1 MNKAYKIITNPKV
14 LIFLVVLLFAIV
26 AINPNPFIEGVA
38 IRSITKDSPA
48 YLSGM
53 KGPQP
58 TTPPRAREIITEI
71 DSIKITNMDSYFKAI
86 SQIDNN
92 DTILVRTNKGTY
104 TLEEIE
110 ISSDGIVKTGL
121 SVYDAPKSNLRLGLD
136 LEGGT
141 RAILKP
147 QAQDNTNE
155 SQFSADVDIVIESLK
170 QRLNVYG
177 LSDISVRS
185 AKDLDGST
193 FITVE
198 IAGANE
204 EEVRT
209 LIAQQGKFEGKIGN
223 KTVFIGGGDIVSVC
237 RTSDCSFAVDPNS
250 GGCTR
255 VGADEYACTFS
266 FRISL
271 SQDAAQRMA
280 EITRGL
286 SVISTPGSRGYLNE
300 TLDLYLDDELVDQLR
315 IAAELKGAVSTD
327 ISISGPGVGRS
338 AQEAAQDSAKN
349 MKNLQTVLITGSLP
363 VKLEIVKMDS
373 LSPLLGR
380 EFISSSLRTALVAAF
395 IVVLMIFLRY
405 RRFETIF
412 PITVIL
418 LSEIV
423 ITLGFAALVGWNLDL
438 SAIAGI
444 IIAIGSGVDDQIVIT
459 DELMGGGRKQTSGYI
474 NWKLRIKNAFFIVF
488 AAFATTLV
496 SMIPLFTAG
505 VGLLKGFAFTTIV
518 GISIGVIITRPAFA
532 HMLEILLRKD

>member
-14 LIFLVVLLFAIV
+14 IIFLVVLLFAIV
-26 AINPNPFIEGVA
+26 AINPNPFVDGVA
-38 IRSITKDSPA
+38 IRSVAKDSPA
-48 YLSGM
+48 YIGGM

-58 TTPPRAREIITEI
+58 TTPPRSREIITEI
-71 DSIKITNMDSYFKAI
+71 NSVPIVDMDSYYDTI
-86 SQIDNN
+86 SQINNN
-92 DTILVRTNKGTY
+92 DTILVKTNRGTY
-104 TLEEIE
+104 TLESIE
-110 ISSDGIVKTGL
+110 VVNGSAKTGL
-121 SVYDAPKSNLRLGLD
+121 SVYSAPKSNLRLGLD

-147 QAQDNTNE
+147 EGNSSNNE
-155 SQFSADVDIVIESLK
+155 SQFTADVDIVIESLK

-177 LSDISVRS
+177 LSDITVRS
-185 AKDLDGST
+185 AQDLDGNT

-250 GGCTR
+250 GGCAR
-255 VGADEYACTFS
+255 VGTDEYACTFS
-266 FRISL
+266 FRITL
-271 SQDAAQRMA
+271 SQEAAQRMA
-280 EITRGL
+280 DTTREL
-286 SVISTPGSRGYLNE
+286 SVVSSAESRGYLNE

-327 ISISGPGVGRS
+327 ISISGPGIGRT
-338 AQEAAQDSAKN
+338 AQEAAIDSAQN

-373 LSPLLGR
+373 LSPLLGK
-380 EFISSSLRTALVAAF
+380 EFISSSIKTALVAAL

-412 PITVIL
+412 PVTTIM

-459 DELMGGGRKQTSGYI
+459 DELLGGGRRQTTGYI
-474 NWKLRIKNAFFIVF
+474 NWKQRVKNAFFIVF

-518 GISIGVIITRPAFA
+518 GITIGVLITRPAFA
-532 HMLEILLRKD
+532 QMLEILIRTD

>member
-14 LIFLVVLLFAIV
+14 IIFLVVLLFAIV
-26 AINPNPFIEGVA
+26 AINPNPFVEGVA
-38 IRSITKDSPA
+38 IRSIAKDSPA
-48 YLSGM
+48 YISGM

-58 TTPPRAREIITEI
+58 TTPPRSREIIIEI
-71 DSIKITNMDSYFKAI
+71 NSVPIVDMDSYYDAI
-86 SQIDNN
+86 SQINNN
-92 DTILVRTNKGTY
+92 DTILVKTNRGAY
-104 TLEEIE
+104 TLASIE
-110 ISSDGIVKTGL
+110 VVNGSAKTGL
-121 SVYDAPKSNLRLGLD
+121 SVYSAPKSNLRLGLD

-147 QAQDNTNE
+147 EGNSSNNE
-155 SQFSADVDIVIESLK
+155 SQFTADIDIVIESLK

-177 LSDISVRS
+177 LSDITVRS
-185 AKDLDGST
+185 AQDLEGNT

-255 VGADEYACTFS
+255 VGTDEYACTFS
-266 FRISL
+266 FRITL
-271 SQDAAQRMA
+271 SQEAAQRMA
-280 EITRGL
+280 DTTREL
-286 SVISTPGSRGYLNE
+286 SVVSTPDSRGYLNE

-315 IAAELKGAVSTD
+315 IAAELKGSVSTD
-327 ISISGPGVGRS
+327 ISISGPGVGRT
-338 AQEAAQDSAKN
+338 AQEAAQDSAQN

-373 LSPLLGR
+373 LSPLLGK
-380 EFISSSLRTALVAAF
+380 EFISSSIKTALVAAL

-412 PITVIL
+412 PVTTIM

-444 IIAIGSGVDDQIVIT
+444 IIAIGSGVDDQIIIT
-459 DELMGGGRKQTSGYI
+459 DELLGGGRRQTTGYI
-474 NWKLRIKNAFFIVF
+474 NWKQRIKNAFFIVF

-518 GISIGVIITRPAFA
+518 GITIGVLITRPAFA
-532 HMLEILLRKD
+532 QMLEILIRKD